1 MHDDALINHDFHCP
15 YCDTPLTFVIDT
27 SQGSHDTWE
36 DCHQCC
42 APIQLQ
48 VIVSP
53 MTGELDASSLDVTT
67 TCCSVGLKSL
77 NPLPLLYH

>member
-1 MHDDALINHDFHCP
+1 MKRVIKRSLSQRKPSMHDDALINYDFHCP
-15 YCDTPLTFVIDT
+15 YCDSPLTFLIDT

-48 VIVSP
+48 VVVSP
-53 MTGELDASSLDVTT
+53 MTGELDSVVAGRDDDV
-67 TCCSVGLKSL
+67 L
-77 NPLPLLYH
+77 

>member
-1 MHDDALINHDFHCP
+1 MQDDALIHHDFHCP
-15 YCDTPLTFVIDT
+15 YCDTLLTFVIDI

-53 MTGELDASSLDVTT
+53 MTGELEAVITGRDDDV
-67 TCCSVGLKSL
+67 L
-77 NPLPLLYH
+77 